1 MGKRLIE
8 GREKSKGKKYS
19 HRPKRFPDQWYCK
32 ETGLWVYSKG
42 GVDPN
47 DS

>member
-19 HRPKRFPDQWYCK
+19 HRPQRATNTYYDEKAKKHYRKADVEK
-32 ETGLWVYSKG
+32 
-42 GVDPN
+42 
-47 DS
+47 